1 MLPVTLTAYHAA
13 ADQNLHRARASLCS
27 AHVNHLPLMLLNI
40 CWIAPIQAVSCNY
53 RAKQGLCSRGNK
65 VSLWEGPQTSSCL
78 YNRKCWRPFRSCW
91 HACRRVHTPHMAPLG
106 IPKACSDIQYFC
118 SFTEYLLRHSSL
130 RDTVSVIHWI
140 PVSQWRFSHSHRQ
153 NNVGAE
159 QQRSEAG
166 ISINPLVFIPCT
178 TSPQLSCSLQLDL
191 DQHASKKG
199 SSAKSSASYTQAA
212 HYNCT
217 LREGV

>member
-166 ISINPLVFIPCT
+166 IYKHPWCLYLALHHHSCPALYNLILINMHQRREVLQRALLPIPRQHT
-178 TSPQLSCSLQLDL
+178 TTV
-191 DQHASKKG
+191 H
-199 SSAKSSASYTQAA
+199 
-212 HYNCT
+212 
-217 LREGV
+217 